1 MNPHFIFNALNT
13 IQSYIYLNEK
23 DNAILYLVKFSD
35 LTRMILEMSNHE
47 KISLADEIKTL
58 MLYLDLEKM
67 RFEDTLFFDV
77 FIAENIVADNIK
89 IPSML
94 IQPYVENAVKH
105 GLLHKKD
112 DRKLFIRF
120 THEDDILT
128 VEIDDNGI
136 GRKKSQL
143 INAARKN
150 KHESFSTIANQ
161 KRLELLNLG
170 FNDHIGIE
178 IIDKSDEKK
187 QASGTKV
194 ILRIPLI
201 KQ

>member
-1 MNPHFIFNALNT
+1 
-13 IQSYIYLNEK
+13 
-23 DNAILYLVKFSD
+23 
-35 LTRMILEMSNHE
+35 
-47 KISLADEIKTL
+47 
-58 MLYLDLEKM
+58 
-67 RFEDTLFFDV
+67 
-77 FIAENIVADNIK
+77 
-89 IPSML
+89 
-94 IQPYVENAVKH
+94 
-105 GLLHKKD
+105 
-112 DRKLFIRF
+112 LFIRF
-120 THEDDILT
+120 TLESDILT

-178 IIDKSDEKK
+178 IIDKYDEKNV
-187 QASGTKV
+187 ACGTKV
-194 ILRIPLI
+194 ILRIPLT